1 MYFKKIQTT
10 LFKLL
15 YQTGL
20 KKEKEKK
27 KKKEEVGK
35 LRKTPEM
42 RNLTFMDCGFSS
54 DFQVLIATWLVR

>member
-1 MYFKKIQTT
+1 MYFKNIHTI
-10 LFKLL
+10 LFKLF

-20 KKEKEKK
+20 KKKRKKEG
-27 KKKEEVGK
+27 EEVGK

>member
-1 MYFKKIQTT
+1 MYFKKIHTI
-10 LFKLL
+10 LFKLF
-15 YQTGL
+15 YQTSL
-20 KKEKEKK
+20 KTKKEKKEG
-27 KKKEEVGK
+27 EEVGK

>member
-1 MYFKKIQTT
+1 MYLKKIQTT

-15 YQTGL
+15 YQTSL
-20 KKEKEKK
+20 KKKKKK